1 MNKGRKVNEEETKL
15 FSPLNPGLRFKA
27 QQPHNINQNVTSSI
41 NESNSPMLGGGQNI
55 FKKLNQ
61 QQNTELCKTNSFQSA
76 NSNNK
81 ITSKITKESTK
92 KPKKELKKTNNFLK
106 TKFVSKRSFKEDE
119 E

>member
-27 QQPHNINQNVTSSI
+27 QQPQNINQNVTSSI

-61 QQNTELCKTNSFQSA
+61 QQNNPELCKTNS
-76 NSNNK
+76 
-81 ITSKITKESTK
+81 I
-92 KPKKELKKTNNFLK
+92 
-106 TKFVSKRSFKEDE
+106 
-119 E
+119 